1 LKNSSSQ
8 ENYQVKVI
16 YITRCNEKAFLR
28 AALGLSSALFLSNS
42 IRHWVIYE
50 AIINE
55 YIGGKCL
62 RYVLS
67 VDGKRVRWLRPG
79 EKNLQGFIN
88 AIKNG
93 KPWPGAVLRKADNRV
108 ASQKV
113 GCLNIISYL
122 KEPETCPNCIILD
135 EEEVKDIGLKPWWL
149 LSAIMVV
156 NDEQC
161 RKQC

>member
-1 LKNSSSQ
+1 MKNSSSQ
-8 ENYQVKVI
+8 GDYQVKVI
-16 YITRCNEKAFLR
+16 YVTRCDEKAFLR

-42 IRHWVIYE
+42 IRYWVTYE
-50 AIINE
+50 AMINE
-55 YIGGKCL
+55 RIRGNCL

-88 AIKNG
+88 TIKNG
-93 KPWPGAVLRKADNRV
+93 KPWPGVVLRKVDNEMV
-108 ASQKV
+108 SQKV

-122 KEPETCPNCIILD
+122 KGQETCPNCIMLD

-161 RKQC
+161 RKRC